1 MYGLLGASGAR
12 EMNMRGT
19 LTLGAHDPGQET
31 REEKM
36 QERMP
41 CDAVRSGSD
50 GAAGKERQVTQAGT
64 QNPLYCSAAM
74 PAPGHL
80 SSSNKIQRNCKGL

>member
-36 QERMP
+36 QGEN
-41 CDAVRSGSD
+41 A
-50 GAAGKERQVTQAGT
+50 
-64 QNPLYCSAAM
+64 L
-74 PAPGHL
+74 
-80 SSSNKIQRNCKGL
+80 